1 MLIML
6 SLYLLIVLV
15 TFGVLLALVV
25 LEGGVL
31 PPKWARHLPAA
42 KPEGQPYLNI
52 APASDIRRATRA
64 KEAMRLS

>member
-1 MLIML
+1 MLFML

-15 TFGVLLALVV
+15 TFGVLLAFVV

-31 PPKWARHLPAA
+31 SPKARHLPAA